1 MKQKIKLKIGID
13 FAMTILLLFLMT
25 YQITGQKLH
34 EWLGSGMLLLFLIH
48 NILNFKWYRNLQKGK
63 YKPLRILQTIINFS
77 IRISMLCLGFSGIA
91 MSHYTF
97 GFIDFGSAALARKMH
112 LSASYWGFVLMSIHL
127 GLHWSMVLGIFR
139 KSLKGKKASAVLIW
153 SMRVIALIIAG
164 YGANCFYKAD
174 ILSYM
179 LLKRQF
185 VFFDFNQSAL
195 SVFLEYMAM
204 MELWTFIVFY
214 ILKVISKL
222 RILKMEECL

>member
-13 FAMTILLLFLMT
+13 FAMTILLLFLMA

-77 IRISMLCLGFSGIA
+77 ILISMLCLGFSGIV
-91 MSHYTF
+91 MSRHVF
-97 GFIDFGSAALARKMH
+97 EFFDFGSISEARKMH

-139 KSLKGKKASAVLIW
+139 KLLKGKKASAVLIW
-153 SMRVIALIIAG
+153 PMRVIAFIIAG

-204 MELWTFIVFY
+204 MELWTFIGFY

-222 RILKMEECL
+222 TSLKK